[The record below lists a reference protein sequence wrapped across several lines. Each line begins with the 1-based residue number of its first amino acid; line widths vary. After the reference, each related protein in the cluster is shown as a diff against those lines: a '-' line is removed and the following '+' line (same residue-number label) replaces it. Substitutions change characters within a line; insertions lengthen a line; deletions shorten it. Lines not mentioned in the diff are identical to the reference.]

1 MRHFAVELKSE
12 GWTVRYVQLSEPDN
26 TQNLISEIA
35 RAKHDLRINR
45 AIVTEPGEYRLI
57 REFAQCKGLETEAD
71 DRLLANHH
79 DFQTWA
85 TS

>member
-1 MRHFAVELKSE
+1 MRQFAAELKSD

-26 TQNLISEIA
+26 TQSLISEIA
-35 RAKHDLRINR
+35 RAKHDLRIKR

-57 REFAQCKGLETEAD
+57 QKLAQCEGLETGAD
-71 DRLLANHH
+71 DRFLANHH
-79 DFQTWA
+79 DLQTWA